1 MLKWLINM
9 MVIFWNIITQ
19 HNYLTII
26 IENISNV
33 CSNAAKRNI
42 SNNNIAIAIV
52 IFLDYEMNFTAT
64 TFQKKP
70 HQPM

>member
-1 MLKWLINM
+1 M

-26 IENISNV
+26 IKNISNV

-42 SNNNIAIAIV
+42 SNNNIAIAIG